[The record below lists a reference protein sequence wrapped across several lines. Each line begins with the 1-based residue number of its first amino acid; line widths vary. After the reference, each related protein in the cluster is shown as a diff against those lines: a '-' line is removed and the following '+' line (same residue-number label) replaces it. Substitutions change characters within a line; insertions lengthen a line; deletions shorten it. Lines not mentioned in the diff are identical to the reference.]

1 MTQMSFDLVQKQ
13 DKYSCNFCRQQWH
26 GFIAYIYCI
35 MYLQWR
41 SIRLTG
47 TLFVVQNN
55 LMCMIWRNVRW
66 EFSLTLYLSI
76 QLLFIVL
83 KRVVNSDDCHSNTNK
98 TSSVLFIST
107 LNVVDYS
114 TLNAGVQCINDM
126 QMIKETERRKDKIR
140 LLFHYSYMYTYCDE
154 RRETETER
162 RLTLF
167 LSRITDW
174 TSSSSSSSD
183 PIYRQTLL
191 IYRLIWFLC

>member
-1 MTQMSFDLVQKQ
+1 MTWFHRIHLLHHVSSVKIYQTYWYTVRCAKQLDVYDMKKCPMRVLSHSLSF
-13 DKYSCNFCRQQWH
+13 NTT
-26 GFIAYIYCI
+26 IIYCI
-35 MYLQWR
+35 EKSRKKRQRRERERYRYLP
-41 SIRLTG
+41 
-47 TLFVVQNN
+47 
-55 LMCMIWRNVRW
+55 
-66 EFSLTLYLSI
+66 
-76 QLLFIVL
+76 
-83 KRVVNSDDCHSNTNK
+83 VNSDDCHSNTNK

-167 LSRITDW
+167 LSRITD
-174 TSSSSSSSD
+174 
-183 PIYRQTLL
+183 
-191 IYRLIWFLC
+191 